1 MGGFLAARSND
12 HDRTIAIAFGA
23 AAALAVLLGM
33 AVLPGWMAV
42 VLMGA
47 IGFTSGI
54 AGPSRDL
61 MIRAAAPPNATGRVF
76 GVVYSGL
83 DSGLS
88 VGPLIFGALMDA
100 HRPAWVF
107 VLIGVFQAMAIAT
120 AVGVGGG
127 TRALRLQK
135 A

>member
-1 MGGFLAARSND
+1 
-12 HDRTIAIAFGA
+12 
-23 AAALAVLLGM
+23 
-33 AVLPGWMAV
+33 
-42 VLMGA
+42 MGA

-107 VLIGVFQAMAIAT
+107 VLIGVFQALAIAT